1 MSNRECKPKAWST
14 GTIAWKC
21 TTRMDLAEHVKG
33 SVDIIRVIGEYVR
46 LKRSGAGPRYTG
58 LCPFHTEKTPSFSVH
73 STHQFYKCFGC
84 GAGGDVFAFVMQMEG
99 LSFFEAL
106 KLIAERNGIALPQ
119 RGEHGD
125 AEAKLRAVLYEM
137 HEIAVALFQSNLA
150 SPAGADARAYVQQR
164 GVSSETA
171 REFALGLSDPSGQQ
185 LLRAFRQR
193 GFTPE
198 QMESSGLILRRQDGS
213 GSYDRFRGRLMF
225 PIHNESGKVIA

>member
-73 STHQFYKCFGC
+73 GAHQFYKCFGC
-84 GAGGDVFAFVMQMEG
+84 GAGGDVFSFVMQMEA
-99 LSFFEAL
+99 LTFYEAL

-119 RGEHGD
+119 RGEHAD
-125 AEAKLRAVLYEM
+125 AEARLRAAVYEM
-137 HEIAVALFQSNLA
+137 HELAARVFQSNLA
-150 SPAGADARAYVQQR
+150 SAAGAEARRYIESR
-164 GVSSETA
+164 GISPATA
-171 REFALGLSDPSGQQ
+171 EEF
-185 LLRAFRQR
+185 
-193 GFTPE
+193 
-198 QMESSGLILRRQDGS
+198 
-213 GSYDRFRGRLMF
+213 
-225 PIHNESGKVIA
+225 